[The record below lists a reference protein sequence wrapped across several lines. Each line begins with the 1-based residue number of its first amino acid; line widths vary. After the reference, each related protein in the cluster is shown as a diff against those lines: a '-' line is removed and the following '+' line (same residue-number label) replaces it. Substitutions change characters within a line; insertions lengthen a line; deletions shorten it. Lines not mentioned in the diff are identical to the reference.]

1 MTSITPKYATFIGF
15 MLLLSLSVLTFSAN
29 ASTKLLVGETGF
41 SSRWG
46 SGWLDLATVTD
57 FEKGHR
63 LRLTIGGTAKNIL
76 VRLLA
81 KGQFPDS
88 SSGIV
93 GGTVTVPQN
102 RVVEVEL
109 QTDRKNI
116 IQISVH
122 GGPNPWGRFPL
133 GGGNGPATIEAAYL
147 IRNAK

>member
-1 MTSITPKYATFIGF
+1 MKSLTRRIA
-15 MLLLSLSVLTFSAN
+15 MLTALILFLVLPVIAY
-29 ASTKLLVGETGF
+29 STESSTQLIAGETGS

-46 SGWLDLATVTD
+46 SGWLDLGTVTD
-57 FEKGHR
+57 FTTGDQ
-63 LRLTIGGTAKNIL
+63 LRLTIGGTAKKIL

-81 KGQFPDS
+81 KGQSPDS

-93 GGTVTVPQN
+93 GGAVTVPQN

-122 GGPNPWGRFPL
+122 GGSNPWGRFPL